1 MKRGMIQSSQVVTTL
16 ITSVRSFRGKWMLD
30 GCSTLAEVRQR
41 LREQI
46 ECFKQ
51 LEEEGWQLRDEVQDD
66 YVSPCAAAADMEA
79 IVLQRLASL
88 PAPRRARPCALQ
100 APPLSKHAR
109 LARWLASATADRPAQ
124 AQGSAQRRGRQQQQ
138 RTAHPPRQR
147 PRPQHAQQ
155 KKAAPET
162 TPAVA
167 GALCDAGVQDLAAM
181 LGRLSAAKREELAE
195 LSNIHAVLSY
205 LRKELGL
212 ERPAVAAL
220 IEAAPN
226 LVALPLGEQA
236 RPLFEALASQGGLSA
251 PEAAA
256 LVAREPGLAFKARG
270 GPGALR
276 SHGGCRAARPAE
288 NRAGHC
294 AVCCRPFLLGTRARP
309 AEIADTLAFLQQ
321 ALAWHVQP
329 AHSSDAAAAVAD
341 GAGPPAPTLAR
352 LLTERRGGAALATCS
367 RAHVERVA
375 VCLAALGMTRAAI
388 AEALWGGPAVFRCDP
403 AALRRN
409 AAVLSSAL
417 GLDIAPAAALLTREP
432 ALTGLAAKVLRQRAA
447 ALATLF
453 GGAEAGARAAVEA
466 VSRCPGLLAAEPSRW
481 HASMA
486 VMQLLGLA
494 PADAQQAANASPQLL
509 LEDMAAP
516 TFAAKLLVFQELRS
530 LYPEQ
535 RFLPHQLLLEHATA
549 AGQPART
556 AACRLAFLRASGALP
571 AEGPAS
577 AAVPVEAVLQACWL
591 SGTADYC
598 ALFSLDREAF
608 ARFSAAYKG
617 SSEWRQMLQRAE
629 AAATELQQRLM
640 ASAGGRRPGGSA
652 SEGCTQLPAAMEA
665 PPPQAA
671 LGAAPAPR
679 GRLAPF
685 STHARGVPLFDWGR
699 ILDVPRHL
707 ARILLDL
714 RDLSS
719 SLFWFLSCQTWLTMW
734 GSIVTIVSVSFFTYY
749 RGGEVATSN
758 NQLALDLDWTLISFT
773 VVLPLVGL
781 IWFGFARRERCLDE
795 LAKARILMTSIYAA
809 HRDWVPED
817 RRPPGQLEAVR
828 DALLALV
835 AAMRAY
841 FPHARFYAKFY
852 PYMGR
857 AMVQIA
863 LDQSRYNRRIADAFD
878 VLAHAT
884 AALGGAPGGAGA
896 VSSVL
901 VGRLHDQIYRLQ
913 LALGRMANV
922 KEFRTPQ
929 ARGRAAAGRAGGA
942 GGVRSMARFYVCL
955 FIPLFFGPY
964 WSWVALNIDFGFAFF
979 FSVVLEITLVG
990 LLNVSLALED
1000 PFDNNGLD
1008 GVFID
1013 EALYEMES
1021 YIAGSAP
1028 PPPGV
1033 EDAEAEER
1041 QQLGGGGAAAAP
1053 TVGDGKA
1060 GLPSSSA
1067 SPANIAATTPF
1078 TARVVGGRKSLRSKA
1093 APAGEQLGSNVTVA
1107 TDAV

>member
-1 MKRGMIQSSQVVTTL
+1 
-16 ITSVRSFRGKWMLD
+16 
-30 GCSTLAEVRQR
+30 
-41 LREQI
+41 
-46 ECFKQ
+46 
-51 LEEEGWQLRDEVQDD
+51 
-66 YVSPCAAAADMEA
+66 
-79 IVLQRLASL
+79 
-88 PAPRRARPCALQ
+88 
-100 APPLSKHAR
+100 
-109 LARWLASATADRPAQ
+109 
-124 AQGSAQRRGRQQQQ
+124 
-138 RTAHPPRQR
+138 
-147 PRPQHAQQ
+147 
-155 KKAAPET
+155 
-162 TPAVA
+162 
-167 GALCDAGVQDLAAM
+167 M

-256 LVAREPGLAFKARG
+256 LVAREPGLAFK
-270 GPGALR
+270 
-276 SHGGCRAARPAE
+276 
-288 NRAGHC
+288 
-294 AVCCRPFLLGTRARP
+294 ARP

-640 ASAGGRRPGGSA
+640 ASAGGRSRP
-652 SEGCTQLPAAMEA
+652 
-665 PPPQAA
+665 
-671 LGAAPAPR
+671 
-679 GRLAPF
+679 
-685 STHARGVPLFDWGR
+685 
-699 ILDVPRHL
+699 
-707 ARILLDL
+707 
-714 RDLSS
+714 
-719 SLFWFLSCQTWLTMW
+719 
-734 GSIVTIVSVSFFTYY
+734 
-749 RGGEVATSN
+749 
-758 NQLALDLDWTLISFT
+758 
-773 VVLPLVGL
+773 
-781 IWFGFARRERCLDE
+781 
-795 LAKARILMTSIYAA
+795 
-809 HRDWVPED
+809 
-817 RRPPGQLEAVR
+817 
-828 DALLALV
+828 
-835 AAMRAY
+835 RA
-841 FPHARFYAKFY
+841 
-852 PYMGR
+852 
-857 AMVQIA
+857 
-863 LDQSRYNRRIADAFD
+863 
-878 VLAHAT
+878 
-884 AALGGAPGGAGA
+884 
-896 VSSVL
+896 
-901 VGRLHDQIYRLQ
+901 
-913 LALGRMANV
+913 
-922 KEFRTPQ
+922 
-929 ARGRAAAGRAGGA
+929 
-942 GGVRSMARFYVCL
+942 
-955 FIPLFFGPY
+955 
-964 WSWVALNIDFGFAFF
+964 
-979 FSVVLEITLVG
+979 
-990 LLNVSLALED
+990 
-1000 PFDNNGLD
+1000 
-1008 GVFID
+1008 
-1013 EALYEMES
+1013 
-1021 YIAGSAP
+1021 
-1028 PPPGV
+1028 
-1033 EDAEAEER
+1033 
-1041 QQLGGGGAAAAP
+1041 
-1053 TVGDGKA
+1053 
-1060 GLPSSSA
+1060 
-1067 SPANIAATTPF
+1067 
-1078 TARVVGGRKSLRSKA
+1078 
-1093 APAGEQLGSNVTVA
+1093 
-1107 TDAV
+1107 